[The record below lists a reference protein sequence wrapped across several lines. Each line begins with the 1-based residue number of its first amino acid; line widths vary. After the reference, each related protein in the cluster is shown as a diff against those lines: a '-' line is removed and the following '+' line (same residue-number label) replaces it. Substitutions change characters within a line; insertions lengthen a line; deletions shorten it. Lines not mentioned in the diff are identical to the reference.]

1 MAHGAQSDTRKKLLE
16 LFAEANGEFLS
27 GQKISERLG
36 CSRAAVWKHIEELR
50 KEGFELEAVR
60 RLGYRIVSTPDKVTA
75 NEIQLGL
82 KTETLGHTIHFF
94 EEVDST
100 QRIAAKLAY
109 EGAPEGT
116 LVVAEEQKAGRGRLD
131 RKWFSPKGT
140 GIWMSLILRPP
151 IPPQRV
157 PQLTLLVAV
166 AISQAIQEV
175 TGLVPDIKWPNDILL
190 HGKKGVGILTELQA
204 DPDRVRSVIV
214 GIGINVNQTAEQF
227 PEDIRA
233 IATSLAIEKGEHIK
247 RAPLIQ
253 EILLRIERLYKQ
265 YLAYGFRPIKLLWEG
280 YAVSIGKPVTART
293 LGGTIRGIARGITED
308 GLLILEDEEQ
318 NTHYIHS
325 ADIQL

>member
-1 MAHGAQSDTRKKLLE
+1 
-16 LFAEANGEFLS
+16 
-27 GQKISERLG
+27 
-36 CSRAAVWKHIEELR
+36 
-50 KEGFELEAVR
+50 
-60 RLGYRIVSTPDKVTA
+60 
-75 NEIQLGL
+75 
-82 KTETLGHTIHFF
+82 
-94 EEVDST
+94 
-100 QRIAAKLAY
+100 
-109 EGAPEGT
+109 
-116 LVVAEEQKAGRGRLD
+116 
-131 RKWFSPKGT
+131 
-140 GIWMSLILRPP
+140 MSLILRPP

-157 PQLTLLVAV
+157 PQLTMLVAV

-233 IATSLAIEKGEHIK
+233 IATSLAIEKGERIK

-265 YLAYGFRPIKLLWEG
+265 YLAHGFRPIKLLWEG